1 MWKKGYILE
10 QGTRG
15 LRRCQSML
23 LFLRWK
29 IYLRGIFLE
38 RNLFW
43 KEVKMALLPCFFSDC
58 ASSHYIKTLPLFL
71 IHNLV
76 MKKVVLVLV
85 FYVL

>member
-1 MWKKGYILE
+1 MYVEESLHAGAGNYKIVV
-10 QGTRG
+10 
-15 LRRCQSML
+15 

-29 IYLRGIFLE
+29 ICLKRNFSRKEFILE
-38 RNLFW
+38 RSTNGTFTLF
-43 KEVKMALLPCFFSDC
+43 FFPDY

-76 MKKVVLVLV
+76 MKRVVPVLV

>member
-1 MWKKGYILE
+1 MEERLHAGAGNPEIVV
-10 QGTRG
+10 
-15 LRRCQSML
+15 
-23 LFLRWK
+23 LFLRWE
-29 IYLRGIFLE
+29 IYLRGIFLGK
-38 RNLFW
+38 NLFW
-43 KEVKMALLPCFFSDC
+43 KEVQMMLLPCFFSDC